1 MLTLTHTTHA
11 LLYAKSKALL
21 FSKRVAQ
28 STRLRVAQH
37 SQFKISQYALEVL
50 SSNPSAEDLGHLFET
65 EQFSLEL
72 EEYLFQKMD
81 RCPADKSYLDL
92 VKEELTKLDLLVG

>member
-28 STRLRVAQH
+28 LP
-37 SQFKISQYALEVL
+37 QFRRSQYALEVL

-65 EQFSLEL
+65 GQWGSSSNRAENPVKRN
-72 EEYLFQKMD
+72 YLVYQLNLLRIRPLKPLKT
-81 RCPADKSYLDL
+81 RCEFLYQIK
-92 VKEELTKLDLLVG
+92 